1 MTEEAL
7 AGTPPGHGALHART
21 GGIFTDPAR
30 LGKWVVALLLG
41 VAGASTAAFFMIFA
55 RVQFLEN
62 VAPGFY
68 RSRSSLMET
77 AQLLDTLVRI
87 ASLLYLGIWIAAA
100 ILFLKWVYRSNR
112 NAREMGVA
120 GLKFT
125 PGWAVGCYFVPF
137 ANLGLPFL
145 AMREIWNASLGRVEG
160 TARPAYLVGWWWG
173 LYLLDNTVASVSGFQ
188 AFGAKTIADFILS
201 GQFTMVSHGLSVA
214 GAILAAV
221 LVRQVSANQIRVWR
235 MSEVFA

>member
-1 MTEEAL
+1 VRTLGRNYHTLYDWLRAEGVALTEEAL
-7 AGTPPGHGALHART
+7 AGVPPGHGALHAST
-21 GGIFTDPAR
+21 GSVFRDPAR

-62 VAPGFY
+62 VALGFY
-68 RSRSSLMET
+68 RSRSSFMET

-160 TARPAYLVGWWWG
+160 TARPAYLVGASRPSAQRPSPISSCR
-173 LYLLDNTVASVSGFQ
+173 DNLRWCLTGSRLPAPF
-188 AFGAKTIADFILS
+188 
-201 GQFTMVSHGLSVA
+201 
-214 GAILAAV
+214 
-221 LVRQVSANQIRVWR
+221 
-235 MSEVFA
+235 